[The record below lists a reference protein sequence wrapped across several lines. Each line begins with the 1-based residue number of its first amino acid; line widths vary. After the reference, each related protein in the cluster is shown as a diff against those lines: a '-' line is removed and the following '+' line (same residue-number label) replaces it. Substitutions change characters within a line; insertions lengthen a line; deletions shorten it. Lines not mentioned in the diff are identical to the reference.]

1 MEQMQQANQ
10 PKVIK
15 LTTGQGC
22 LMLVAIAAVFGT
34 FFYIAEQWSGVRIDG
49 TVRGER
55 MDLTAFG
62 CDALRASNQLI
73 VNLRD
78 TNPPE
83 GIREE
88 NRAVVLYDEST
99 APTTA
104 AGRDVTVSRL
114 EWRNQEK
121 QTNPMTCS
129 ILKSDLDVRTA
140 RRGGNIP
147 GREDRWSGT
156 FEATCNS
163 PETGEIAINLDM
175 ANCD

>member
-1 MEQMQQANQ
+1 M
-10 PKVIK
+10 
-15 LTTGQGC
+15 
-22 LMLVAIAAVFGT
+22 
-34 FFYIAEQWSGVRIDG
+34 DG
-49 TVRGER
+49 TVKGEK

-62 CDALRASNQLI
+62 CDANRSANLLV

-78 TNPPE
+78 TNPPD

-88 NRAVVLYDEST
+88 NRAVVLYDGST
-99 APTTA
+99 EPTTA
-104 AGRDVTVSRL
+104 AGRSVDVSKL
-114 EWRNQEK
+114 EWRDQEK
-121 QTNPMTCS
+121 QTSPMTCN

-140 RRGGNIP
+140 RRSGNVT

-163 PETGEIAINLDM
+163 PETGEIAISLEM